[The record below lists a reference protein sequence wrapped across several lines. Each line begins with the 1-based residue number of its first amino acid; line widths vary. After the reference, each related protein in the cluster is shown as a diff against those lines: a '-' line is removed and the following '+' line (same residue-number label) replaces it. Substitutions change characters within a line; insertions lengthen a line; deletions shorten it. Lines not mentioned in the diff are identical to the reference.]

1 MFYLFI
7 YCLLFLGN
15 LWCQLVSVNFLGL
28 VPAEI
33 YHKMERPGANLHEY
47 SVTLGPLQVQ
57 IISGLPSKVK
67 DLIRLIKYWED
78 EKMKVYIFPFFIVF
92 HIYFVH
98 EDIAVLLP
106 AIFCRICTGWSA
118 VLILKLHKRNQI
130 HFFYFFSQCE
140 IKIGQVLTRWSWWY
154 WTPGTRLGVQKTSKC
169 CERYMQCCSPW
180 WIIGSSAWSFP
191 VRWNIL
197 QQCYGRGV

>member
-1 MFYLFI
+1 M
-7 YCLLFLGN
+7 
-15 LWCQLVSVNFLGL
+15 SVNFSGL

-106 AIFCRICTGWSA
+106 AIFCRICTG
-118 VLILKLHKRNQI
+118 
-130 HFFYFFSQCE
+130 
-140 IKIGQVLTRWSWWY
+140 
-154 WTPGTRLGVQKTSKC
+154 
-169 CERYMQCCSPW
+169 
-180 WIIGSSAWSFP
+180 
-191 VRWNIL
+191 
-197 QQCYGRGV
+197 